1 MEKITAITNAKFDKI
16 LYNNHVT
23 CWRDEIAVMAVRKLK
38 ETAGY
43 FLKIPKEQR
52 RRIRC
57 VNIRLDRNRF

>member
-16 LYNNHVT
+16 LYNVNVT
-23 CWRDEIAVMAVRKLK
+23 CWHGEIAVMFVRRK
-38 ETAGY
+38 
-43 FLKIPKEQR
+43 R